1 MKTFQYSLPWLLCF
15 LIFYVPGLPCCCKA
29 LRILFN
35 RCSDGVASLLLSST
49 YLDVGDS
56 WSVELQTGL
65 PLSAPVPVET
75 FQQEAADGQPLT
87 GCELWREMERVARLL
102 AQFVRSV
109 DVQPRSVHVECAWR
123 IKRQTWC
130 WSIPRCRRKKKTLH
144 RHRNSSY
151 LPIFSAGCLW
161 EGFSSVILPPAASG
175 CCSWLW
181 GECCTQTRLVSGES
195 EEAESCSLNSSPAP
209 GKWTRKKIK

>member
-130 WSIPRCRRKKKTLH
+130 WSIPRCRRKKKNTSQASQLV
-144 RHRNSSY
+144 
-151 LPIFSAGCLW
+151 LPSHFFCGVSLGGLFQCN
-161 EGFSSVILPPAASG
+161 PATSG
-175 CCSWLW
+175 I
-181 GECCTQTRLVSGES
+181 RL
-195 EEAESCSLNSSPAP
+195 L
-209 GKWTRKKIK
+209 